1 MSLHRST
8 QRSWSRARA
17 RAASVCTLAASFG
30 LLAGGGCHRPPAQV
44 DAPTAV
50 PVELLKVAPGNLQE
64 TTELSGVLE
73 AIRAVDVVAEVS
85 GKVATVRHDVGD
97 AVQAGEVLA
106 SLDTQVM
113 RETLNQA
120 EAALLAAEAREALVR
135 ADLSRDST
143 LFDHGDIPQAAFDA
157 SRMAYT
163 AALAELKA
171 ARASRELAGR
181 TLREADIRAPF
192 AGVVSRRHV
201 DVGAYLG
208 PGMPAF
214 RVVDVDSLRLVV
226 NVAQHHVGRLTVGG
240 SVWITV
246 ESMPGQR
253 LAGTIRSIAPEADA
267 MTRTFPVEVMVANPP
282 GAPLRSGLIARVAL
296 VLGLRGESISVPR
309 EAVIRRTGANYVF
322 VVTDSTAHQR
332 LVTVGALIGNSYV
345 IERGVNAG
353 DLVVTA
359 GVQNLHDGVPVV
371 VEHTET
377 SGLAAGAGS

>member
-1 MSLHRST
+1 
-8 QRSWSRARA
+8 
-17 RAASVCTLAASFG
+17 
-30 LLAGGGCHRPPAQV
+30 
-44 DAPTAV
+44 
-50 PVELLKVAPGNLQE
+50 
-64 TTELSGVLE
+64 
-73 AIRAVDVVAEVS
+73 
-85 GKVATVRHDVGD
+85 
-97 AVQAGEVLA
+97 
-106 SLDTQVM
+106 
-113 RETLNQA
+113 
-120 EAALLAAEAREALVR
+120 
-135 ADLSRDST
+135 
-143 LFDHGDIPQAAFDA
+143 
-157 SRMAYT
+157 MAYT